1 MTAEKLALPVAR
13 RNSRK
18 TKRGMKVQR
27 RRPTKQVVETNL
39 MKCSDRV
46 FPVNQMLYH
55 YLREVERKD
64 LKGARAS
71 RIS

>member
-46 FPVNQMLYH
+46 FPVNQMPYH
-55 YLREVERKD
+55 FFEKWNA
-64 LKGARAS
+64 KT
-71 RIS
+71 